1 MAASQLLEVEVAGRR
16 LGLPAADVREVITSR
31 RLTPVPQAPPSLL
44 GLHNLRGTAIPVLS
58 LAVLLEED
66 VRPVRRIVVIE
77 GASPIGLAVD
87 QVLGL
92 APAGDGEALAVEPLI
107 AAQFAGLA
115 ARPGQRGERVAAR
128 RARSV
133 ARSETRML
141 SFDVAGQ
148 AYALPLDR
156 IEAVMPLATQIATV
170 PNADAAVI
178 GTMARRD
185 SLLPLLS
192 LAALLGRGGGRGAG
206 AKVIV
211 VQIEGHAAGLV
222 VDAIGEVLA
231 VADEDIDPVPALL
244 QRGGGEARIA
254 AIARL
259 DGGKRL
265 LSLLAC
271 DALVDPS
278 LGARLRAVATET
290 RGERTAEAATEAAT
304 EALLLFTI
312 GEETYGLPLA
322 AISEVARLPETLTA
336 LPRAPAFVRGVMHL
350 RGRALAVV
358 DQATRFGSTATGQ
371 RLIVAAA
378 GDLEA
383 AFLVDRVRG
392 VVRVPRAACA
402 DAPAVGEEPQL
413 FESVLTA
420 DDGPMTL
427 LMSPF
432 ALLAQTERQLLAAVD
447 LAGRSRRR

>member
-1 MAASQLLEVEVAGRR
+1 MAASQLLAVEVAGRR
-16 LGLPAADVREVITSR
+16 LGLPAADVREVIASR

-44 GLHNLRGTAIPVLS
+44 GLCNLRGTAIPVLS

-66 VRPVRRIVVIE
+66 VRPARRIVVIE

-92 APAGDGEALAVEPLI
+92 APVGDAEALMVEPLI
-107 AAQFAGLA
+107 TAQFAGLA
-115 ARPGQRGERVAAR
+115 ARPGRRGERVAAR

-148 AYALPLDR
+148 AYALPLDQ
-156 IEAVMPLATQIATV
+156 IEAVMPLGAQVATI

-192 LAALLGRGGGRGAG
+192 LAALLGHGRGAG

-211 VQIEGHAAGLV
+211 VRIEGHPAGLV

-259 DGGKRL
+259 DLGKRL

-278 LGARLRAVATET
+278 LGARLRAIGTVET
-290 RGERTAEAATEAAT
+290 QVERSAEAAT

-312 GEETYGLPLA
+312 GDEAYGLPLA

-358 DQATRFGSTATGQ
+358 DQAARFGSTATGQ

-383 AFLVDRVRG
+383 AFLVDRIRG
-392 VVRVPRAACA
+392 VVRVPRAARG

-413 FESVLTA
+413 FESVLA
-420 DDGPMTL
+420 SDDGPMTL

-432 ALLAQTERQLLAAVD
+432 ALLAQTERELLAAVD

>member
-1 MAASQLLEVEVAGRR
+1 MAAPQLLALEVAGRR
-16 LGLPAADVREVITSR
+16 LGLPAIDVREVLKSR

-44 GLHNLRGTAIPVLS
+44 GLCNLRGAAIPVLS
-58 LAVLLEED
+58 LAVLLEQD
-66 VRPVRRIVVIE
+66 ARPARRIVVLE

-92 APAGDGEALAVEPLI
+92 APAGEAEALAVAPLI

-115 ARPGQRGERVAAR
+115 SRSARRGERVAAR
-128 RARSV
+128 RARSA

-148 AYALPLDR
+148 SYALPLER
-156 IEAVMPLATQIATV
+156 IEAVIPLGAQIATI
-170 PNADAAVI
+170 PDADAAVI
-178 GTMARRD
+178 GTMAWRD

-192 LAALLGRGGGRGAG
+192 LAALLGCGGTRATGARI
-206 AKVIV
+206 IV
-211 VQIEGHAAGLV
+211 VRIEGHPAGLV

-231 VADEDIDPVPALL
+231 VPDESVDSVPALL

-278 LGARLRAVATET
+278 LGARLRAVGTEEI
-290 RGERTAEAATEAAT
+290 RAEQRTEAAT

-312 GEETYGLPLA
+312 GDAAYGLPLA

-336 LPRAPAFVRGVMHL
+336 LPRAPAFIRGVMHL

-358 DQATRFGSTATGQ
+358 DQAARFGATATGQ

-383 AFLVDRVRG
+383 AFLVDRIRG
-392 VVRVPRAACA
+392 VVRVPRAARS

-413 FESVLTA
+413 FESLLTA
-420 DDGPMTL
+420 DGGPMTL

-432 ALLAQTERQLLAAVD
+432 ALLAQTERHLLAAVD
-447 LAGRSRRR
+447 LTGRSRRR